1 MVKKIFIVT
10 VLLISCYGFAQE
22 GSVSPYSY
30 YGTGD
35 QRFKGTAE
43 NRSMGGI
50 SVYADSIHLNLNNP
64 ASLGKLRLTTFSVG
78 GNYNSVNLKTT
89 YQKETASDFTFDYIA
104 IGIPLGN
111 NLGMSFGLRP
121 YTSVG
126 YKIET
131 LDESVNPSKFNR
143 YEGEGGINKAHFA
156 LGYEFLGNFSVG
168 ALANFNFGTITNKT
182 VSYLDQVQYGSLV
195 ENNSEYSGFDF
206 KFSLHYE
213 AEIRKNLN
221 LQSSIV
227 YTPSNKITSSNSRT
241 IATILRNTAGNEVA
255 GVTEDI
261 DLRGSG
267 LHSTYLH
274 LPESYSFGLG
284 IGKKYTW
291 FLGAE
296 YEIKKTSEFKN
307 DFISSPSG
315 TYEDGERFSAGGFW
329 VPDYDSFT
337 SYWKRITYRIG
348 VHNERTGLMV
358 NNVPVHDF
366 GMSFGLGLPMRN
378 FSNVNV
384 GVEFGKRGSTY
395 LGRIEENYLNV
406 FLSLSLNDK
415 WFEKSLIR

>member
-1 MVKKIFIVT
+1 MIRKIIFGAVLFIC
-10 VLLISCYGFAQE
+10 SYSFAQE

-35 QRFKGTAE
+35 LRFKGTAE

-64 ASLGKLRLTTFSVG
+64 ASLGKLRLTTFGVG
-78 GNYNSVNLKTT
+78 GNYNSVSLKTAE
-89 YQKETASDFTFDYIA
+89 QKESASDFTFDYIA
-104 IGIPLGN
+104 LGIPLGN

-126 YKIET
+126 YRIEG
-131 LDESVNPSKFNR
+131 LDESGELSEYNK
-143 YEGEGGINKAHFA
+143 YEGEGGINKVHFA
-156 LGYEFLGNFSVG
+156 LGYGFLSNFSIG

-182 VSYLDQVQYGSLV
+182 ASYLDQIQYGTLV
-195 ENNSEYSGFDF
+195 ENTSEYSGFDF

-213 AEIRKNLN
+213 AEIRKSIN
-221 LQSSIV
+221 LQSAIV
-227 YTPSNKITSSNSRT
+227 YTPANKITSSNSRS
-241 IATILRNTAGNEVA
+241 ISAVSRNASGSEIPSY
-255 GVTEDI
+255 TEEI
-261 DLRGSG
+261 DLRGNG

-291 FLGAE
+291 FIGAE
-296 YEIKKTSEFKN
+296 YEISKTSEFQN
-307 DFISSPSG
+307 DFISTANGS
-315 TYEDGERFSAGGFW
+315 YEDAERFSVGGFW

-337 SYWKRITYRIG
+337 SYWKRVTYRVG
-348 VHNERTGLMV
+348 MHNARTGLMV

-366 GMSFGLGLPMRN
+366 GMSFGLGLPVRN
-378 FSNVNV
+378 FSNLNV

-406 FLSLSLNDK
+406 FISLSLNDQ
-415 WFEKSLIR
+415 WFQKNLIR

>member
-1 MVKKIFIVT
+1 MIRKILTVT
-10 VLLISCYGFAQE
+10 VLLICSYSFAQE

-35 QRFKGTAE
+35 QRFKGTVE

-50 SVYADSIHLNLNNP
+50 SVYSDSIHLNLNNP

-78 GNYNSVNLKTT
+78 GNYSSVNLKTAD
-89 YQKETASDFTFDYIA
+89 QKETASDFTFDYIA
-104 IGIPLGN
+104 LGIPLGN

-126 YKIET
+126 YRIES
-131 LDESVNPSKFNR
+131 LDELSNPTEYNR
-143 YEGEGGINKAHFA
+143 FEGEGGINKVHFA
-156 LGYEFLGNFSVG
+156 LGYEFLKNFSIG

-182 VSYLDQVQYGSLV
+182 VSYLDQIQYGSMV
-195 ENNSEYSGFDF
+195 ENSSEYSGFDF

-213 AEIRKNLN
+213 AEIRENLN

-227 YTPSNKITSSNSRT
+227 YTPANKITSSNSRT
-241 IATILRNTAGNEVA
+241 ISTVSRNSAGNETP
-255 GVTEDI
+255 GFIQEI
-261 DLRGSG
+261 DLRTNG

-296 YEIKKTSEFKN
+296 YEINKTSEFKN
-307 DFISSPSG
+307 DFISTPNG
-315 TYEDGERFSAGGFW
+315 AYEDGERFSAGAFW

-337 SYWKRITYRIG
+337 SYWKRVTYRVG
-348 VHNERTGLMV
+348 VHNSRTGLVV

-366 GMSFGLGLPMRN
+366 GMSFGLGLPVRN
-378 FSNVNV
+378 FSNLNV
-384 GVEFGKRGSTY
+384 GIEYGKRGSDY

-406 FLSLSLNDK
+406 FISLSLNDK
-415 WFEKSLIR
+415 WFQKSLIR

>member
-1 MVKKIFIVT
+1 MIKNIIIVT
-10 VLLISCYGFAQE
+10 VLFICSYSFAQE

-35 QRFKGTAE
+35 LRFKGTSE

-50 SVYADSIHLNLNNP
+50 SVYADSIHMNLNNP
-64 ASLGKLRLTTFSVG
+64 ASLGKLRLTTFAVG
-78 GNYNSVNLKTT
+78 GNYSSMSLETAD
-89 YQKETASDFTFDYIA
+89 QKESASDFTFDYIA
-104 IGIPLGN
+104 LGIPLGN

-121 YTSVG
+121 YSSVG
-126 YKIET
+126 YRIEA
-131 LDESVNPSKFNR
+131 LDETTEPTEYNK
-143 YEGEGGINKAHFA
+143 YEGKGGINKVHFA
-156 LGYEFLGNFSVG
+156 LGYEFLKNFSVG
-168 ALANFNFGTITNKT
+168 ALANFNFGTITNT
-182 VSYLDQVQYGSLV
+182 SVSYLDQIQYGSLI
-195 ENNSEYSGFDF
+195 ENSSEYSGFDF

-213 AEIRKNLN
+213 KEIRKNLN

-227 YTPSNKITSSNSRT
+227 YTPANKITSSNSRR
-241 IATILRNTAGNEVA
+241 IATVSRNSTGTEIPGFSEEVDLRNG
-255 GVTEDI
+255 
-261 DLRGSG
+261 G

-284 IGKKYTW
+284 VGKKYTW

-296 YEIKKTSEFKN
+296 YEISKTSEFRN
-307 DFISSPSG
+307 DFSSTPNG

-337 SYWKRITYRIG
+337 SYWKRVTYRVG
-348 VHNERTGLMV
+348 VHNARTGLMV

-366 GMSFGLGLPMRN
+366 GMSFGLGLPIRD
-378 FSNVNV
+378 FSNINV

-406 FLSLSLNDK
+406 FISLSLNDR
-415 WFEKSLIR
+415 WFQKNLIR

>member
-1 MVKKIFIVT
+1 MIRKILTVT
-10 VLLISCYGFAQE
+10 VLLICSYSFAQE

-35 QRFKGTAE
+35 QRFKGTVE

-50 SVYADSIHLNLNNP
+50 SVYSDSIHLNLNNP

-78 GNYNSVNLKTT
+78 GNYSSVNLKTAD
-89 YQKETASDFTFDYIA
+89 QKETASDFTFDYIA
-104 IGIPLGN
+104 LGIPLGN

-126 YKIET
+126 YRIES
-131 LDESVNPSKFNR
+131 LDELSNPTEYNR
-143 YEGEGGINKAHFA
+143 FEGEGGINKVHFA
-156 LGYEFLGNFSVG
+156 LGYEFLKNFSIG

-182 VSYLDQVQYGSLV
+182 VSYLDQIQYGSMV
-195 ENNSEYSGFDF
+195 ENSSEYSGFDF

-213 AEIRKNLN
+213 AEIRENLN

-227 YTPSNKITSSNSRT
+227 YTPANKITSSNSRT
-241 IATILRNTAGNEVA
+241 ISTVSRNSAGNETP
-255 GVTEDI
+255 GFIQEI
-261 DLRGSG
+261 DLRTNG

-296 YEIKKTSEFKN
+296 YEISKTSEFRN
-307 DFISSPSG
+307 DFISTPNG
-315 TYEDGERFSAGGFW
+315 AYEDGERFSAGAFW

-337 SYWKRITYRIG
+337 SYWKRVTYRVG
-348 VHNERTGLMV
+348 VHNSRTGLVV

-366 GMSFGLGLPMRN
+366 GMSFGLGLPVRN
-378 FSNVNV
+378 FSNLNV
-384 GVEFGKRGSTY
+384 GIEYGKRGSDY

-406 FLSLSLNDK
+406 FISLSLNDK
-415 WFEKSLIR
+415 WFQKSLIR